1 MISNVKT
8 QWARII
14 SIWALTLIAAAI
26 AAFTLEPSQAFA
38 WFGAILAGS
47 MALVSIL
54 HLVRAAVAGFVK
66 ELIYVAGGSY
76 LILAV
81 ASIYLFAAR

>member
-1 MISNVKT
+1 MLSLVC
-8 QWARII
+8 
-14 SIWALTLIAAAI
+14 AAV

-54 HLVRAAVAGFVK
+54 HLVKAAVQGFVK

-76 LILAV
+76 LILAI
-81 ASIYLFAAR
+81 ASVYLFLAG